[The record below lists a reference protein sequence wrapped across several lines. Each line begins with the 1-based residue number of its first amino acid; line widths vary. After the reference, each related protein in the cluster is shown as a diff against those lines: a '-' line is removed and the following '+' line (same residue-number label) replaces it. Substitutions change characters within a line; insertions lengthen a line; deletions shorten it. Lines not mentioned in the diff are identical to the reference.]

1 MQIDGIAP
9 CAVITFSHINFLDWY
24 SCAEERIV
32 FGVWER
38 MGMMEAQKTVT
49 QEKEG
54 KKLPSFLSP
63 ISTEETSKEEIKLKK
78 IKLTSWTHGY

>member
-1 MQIDGIAP
+1 
-9 CAVITFSHINFLDWY
+9 
-24 SCAEERIV
+24 
-32 FGVWER
+32 

-78 IKLTSWTHGY
+78 IKLTS